1 MSPAL
6 NFDSDHSLD
15 VLKESKTL
23 KPTSIL
29 HRTPWQP
36 PIALAA
42 EGIYI
47 DLEDGRRV
55 IDGVG
60 GASVACLG
68 NSHPTVMQAIKDQV
82 DKVSCMGRFN
92 PHSWVSLKQSGLDVY
107 NMQLS
112 NQPAEALAKRLV
124 DTSNG
129 AFALCGFAS
138 GGPCFFGSYNLR
150 RITLF
155 RVRGHGECPEAC

>member
-1 MSPAL
+1 MRLRLLPLPRQNYRGIQWISPYR
-6 NFDSDHSLD
+6 FGYSRSISHSLN
-15 VLKESKTL
+15 VLKEL

-60 GASVACLG
+60 GAAVVCLG

-82 DKVSCMGRFN
+82 DKVSCMDRFTH
-92 PHSWVSLKQSGLDVY
+92 PPLSSLKNS
-107 NMQLS
+107 
-112 NQPAEALAKRLV
+112 A
-124 DTSNG
+124 
-129 AFALCGFAS
+129 
-138 GGPCFFGSYNLR
+138 
-150 RITLF
+150 
-155 RVRGHGECPEAC
+155 